1 MKFILG
7 EDWLNLFDVVIVSAK
22 KPSFFKSKSKHF
34 RIYSPSLK
42 RLKWNPVLSLE
53 QGMVYSGV
61 SYDRVCHG
69 IGRLTK
75 RYDYVWLNFETLEP
89 PGLLFWVMPD
99 SFLG

>member
-61 SYDRVCHG
+61 
-69 IGRLTK
+69 
-75 RYDYVWLNFETLEP
+75 RYHSV
-89 PGLLFWVMPD
+89 
-99 SFLG
+99 SRI